1 MNDADTFSALRASLT
16 DVRMTL
22 PLSGV
27 LARGRTR
34 QRRRMLCYVG
44 AAAAI
49 AAVAASVPL
58 VQTTAPTRPDGARL
72 TAFTVTTQADGAS
85 ILTLRK
91 GAQYRLDPD
100 ALRQALAEHHI
111 PAVVRLNSTC
121 ESEPSPQ
128 SDLDQ
133 VVSAKR
139 TTESAVIL
147 TIDPAALAPDE
158 ELSIGYYSTH
168 TTWGLAYQ
176 DKPLH
181 CHA

>member
-16 DVRMTL
+16 DVRMTV

-44 AAAAI
+44 GAAAI
-49 AAVAASVPL
+49 AAVAASAPL

-72 TAFTVTTQADGAS
+72 TAFTVTQADGAS